1 MNRMGFFQRLLGRQ
15 QEGPA
20 LSSRVHPAKRPQP
33 SSPASGS
40 FAPECFSPSRPAPA
54 AIKLQ
59 NLQPAADPAEDS
71 DEEGD
76 IIRVPSSVTEHSRSS
91 SLGRRRTAIDISP
104 AAVQRLAD
112 KVAILQHSQMRA
124 SLDGDDGGVTR
135 ADIEE
140 LYADMQLIH
149 RGRSSL
155 VYCAREVR
163 SGHRVVLKAYESA
176 RLTPTKRTNLERHVR
191 CLRAAMCVLGPQGG
205 AVLLERTVENPGGT
219 YLVLQACNGGTL
231 IEAIAN
237 AGGKL
242 PERQVAI
249 KVALPALTALAQL
262 HGTGLVHRGIKPE
275 HLLIDNGQLKIGDF
289 GNAGCTTAEA
299 AALGASS
306 YRQQQQQQQ
315 SSLAFLPCDGKPSE
329 QQHHTVA
336 VTVAACSGSGS
347 DSSDCT
353 AAAPAVQP
361 AAASFSGASPA
372 QRDAMNFRTG
382 SIEYMAPEMLD
393 KPTSAEVFH
402 LVIAQGIDEDDLPS
416 YDEKVDVWSLG
427 VVLYEALTG
436 LQPFL
441 ADSAADM
448 AAVIRTKLSST
459 VGAQQPQLPAFIE
472 RLPLSSEGKCF
483 IAACLTWDARKRPS
497 AAELL
502 QHPWLVSMQQQA
514 ATAAAT
520 RMSSRRRSLANHS
533 GSLTAAAAAVAAAD
547 HAAHARAPFAAV
559 ASKDWPADQPSKP
572 PAAAAAAAAAIPLRS
587 SARSNSS
594 ACSSGSSDLLVD
606 ELLAATLRAL
616 PEASMSGMA
625 EDSLGSLGD
634 RLEPHLGRAATT
646 AHLEVGVHSMRRTS
660 TQRLQPSHAVPR
672 VHAP

>member
-155 VYCAREVR
+155 VYRAREVR

-205 AVLLERTVENPGGT
+205 AVLLERTVENLGGT

-262 HGTGLVHRGIKPE
+262 HGTGLVHRDIKPE

-306 YRQQQQQQQ
+306 YRQQQQQ

-502 QHPWLVSMQQQA
+502 QHPWL
-514 ATAAAT
+514 
-520 RMSSRRRSLANHS
+520 
-533 GSLTAAAAAVAAAD
+533 
-547 HAAHARAPFAAV
+547 
-559 ASKDWPADQPSKP
+559 
-572 PAAAAAAAAAIPLRS
+572 
-587 SARSNSS
+587 
-594 ACSSGSSDLLVD
+594 
-606 ELLAATLRAL
+606 
-616 PEASMSGMA
+616 ASMSGMA